1 MIESLKFL
9 FTPFFFFF
17 YENLHCNIVK
27 KGISMKRFYF
37 TFYGA
42 IRAICEECK
51 YLDFL
56 ATILFDDAGN

>member
-1 MIESLKFL
+1 MLESLKFL
-9 FTPFFFFF
+9 FTPFFFFLMKTC
-17 YENLHCNIVK
+17 YIVK
-27 KGISMKRFYF
+27 KEISMKRFYF

>member
-1 MIESLKFL
+1 MIEPLKFL

-17 YENLHCNIVK
+17 FMKTCYIVK
-27 KGISMKRFYF
+27 KEISMKRFYF